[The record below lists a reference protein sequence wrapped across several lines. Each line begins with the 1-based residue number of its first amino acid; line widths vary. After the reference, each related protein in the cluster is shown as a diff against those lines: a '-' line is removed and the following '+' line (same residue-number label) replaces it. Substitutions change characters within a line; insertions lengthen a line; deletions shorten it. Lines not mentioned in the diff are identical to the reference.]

1 MRKLALGSTIVVAL
15 VAASGCATGPAPI
28 PVAPQNA
35 AYSTRT
41 CAVRREILRAFQRD
55 SSATKPRG
63 ASGPRRVS
71 IDAGPTPEPFS
82 VAFGVAAPATAIV
95 RAADA
100 FGSGVVIDRE
110 RGLVL
115 TNFHVVQPAQ
125 DDDFGFKVKVEFGR
139 LSEAGRMVR
148 DEQSYDGVV
157 VKADPVRDLAVVKV
171 AKRPDD
177 LVEVSVARRTPH
189 VGDPVLAIGQAGLGM
204 LWGARA
210 CHVADVGDPI
220 EDTSLFAAVDC
231 TLGRP
236 GDDPDEV
243 ARYAAE
249 CERSRE
255 QLRSFLE
262 HMQQGL
268 AIQTNCSLME
278 GDSGG
283 PLVNTSGELVGV
295 NQSVRNLAS
304 LHVHRDEVAEFIASV
319 PDAPLVFL
327 PDPFCEGVP
336 NVVVEDADLDGTDDL
351 VAAALPGYVE
361 ESWAGPG
368 HEANAAFF
376 FDLDQDRGAKAVAST
391 GVPFD
396 AEVAFVQRERT
407 LYVHYDSDDD
417 GRFDLLLV
425 DKQGDGKVDRGFRID
440 ASGAPKDA
448 PELADK
454 KLFDSSLAP
463 RSADLARF
471 GAVVKLLGRAHLAEL
486 ALVQGEAT
494 TAPAKLSIKPSDDGY
509 VWDWDGDDRVDTL
522 ITTGVF
528 GRARLYDP
536 SGASFEGMRSGDG
549 AGELLRHPERLKPA
563 VTLVLR
569 GDTALAQYDVQRDG
583 QVDVLA
589 WGPINAPDFTVAT
602 HALRLSARR
611 EPVELA
617 DAVGRLL
624 VRPSLA
630 ELDEAPPALVTMAA
644 TDDALGSFPDLR
656 ALDPAGFRFSSG
668 TAGVDRHVLS
678 YQDRETFALMF
689 DLDRSTKDVALSS
702 AADLVASR
710 GFDAE
715 LVIVGH
721 RGLAWAYYDTDND
734 RRFDLVTF
742 ESFDSPGLTRAF
754 KLEAEQDAALVPGST
769 LGFVQ
774 AERFKFIAPK
784 KVRELVSAHLVVDL
798 LKR

>member
-1 MRKLALGSTIVVAL
+1 MRPLLHATSL
-15 VAASGCATGPAPI
+15 VAATLLVVGCAAPPAK
-28 PVAPQNA
+28 VAEVEQGGSF
-35 AYSTRT
+35 STRT
-41 CAVRREILRAFQRD
+41 CAVRREILRAFQKD
-55 SSATKPRG
+55 AGGAKAPA

-71 IDAGPTPEPFS
+71 IDSGPTPEPFS

-139 LSEAGRMVR
+139 LLDSGRMVR
-148 DEQSYDGVV
+148 DERSFDGVV
-157 VKADPVRDLAVVKV
+157 VKADPVRDLAIVKV
-171 AKRPDD
+171 ASRPDD
-177 LVEVSVARRTPH
+177 LVEVSIARRTPH

-236 GDDPDEV
+236 GDDPSEV

-249 CERSRE
+249 CERSRD

-283 PLVNTSGELVGV
+283 PLVNTSGELVGL
-295 NQSVRNLAS
+295 NQSVRSVAS
-304 LHVHRDEVAEFIASV
+304 LHVHRDEVAEFVASI
-319 PDAPLVFL
+319 PDTPLVFL

-336 NVVVEDADLDGTDDL
+336 NVVVDDADLDGTNDI

-361 ESWAGPG
+361 DSWLGPG

-376 FDLDQDRGAKAVAST
+376 FDLDQDASKNAAAAS

-396 AEVAFVQRERT
+396 PEVAFVQRERT
-407 LYVHYDSDDD
+407 LYVHYDTDDD
-417 GRFDLLLV
+417 GRFDTLLV

-440 ASGAPKDA
+440 DQGALKDA
-448 PELADK
+448 ADLRDR
-454 KLFDSSLAP
+454 KLFDTALVPPSHSF
-463 RSADLARF
+463 ARF
-471 GAVVKLLGRAHLAEL
+471 GALVKLVGRAHMAEASLAVAETK
-486 ALVQGEAT
+486 A
-494 TAPAKLSIKPSDDGY
+494 TAPKISLPSVGDGY

-522 ITTGVF
+522 IASGVF

-536 SGASFEGMRSGDG
+536 TGASFEGMRSGDG
-549 AGELLRHPERLKPA
+549 ADDLLRHPERLKPS
-563 VTLVLR
+563 VTLVMR
-569 GDTALAQYDVQRDG
+569 GDTALAQYDEGRDG
-583 QVDVLA
+583 EVDIVS

-611 EPVELA
+611 DPVELP

-624 VRPSLA
+624 VRSSLA
-630 ELDEAPPALVTMAA
+630 DLDEPPAALATMAA
-644 TDDALGSFPDLR
+644 SDDALGSFPDVR
-656 ALDPAGFRFSSG
+656 ALDPGGFRFSTGPSG
-668 TAGVDRHVLS
+668 VERHALV
-678 YQDRETFALMF
+678 YQDRETFALML
-689 DLDRSTKDVALSS
+689 DLDRSTKDTALST
-702 AADLVASR
+702 ATDLVEARS
-710 GFDAE
+710 FDAE
-715 LVIVGH
+715 LVVIAH

-734 RRFDLVTF
+734 RRVDLVTF

-754 KLEAEQDAALVPGST
+754 RLPFEAEAELIAAPGGG
-769 LGFVQ
+769 LIQ
-774 AERFKFIAPK
+774 PDRFKFVSPK
-784 KVRELVSAHLVVDL
+784 KVREMVSAHLVVEL